1 MIDFITK
8 HQQEQ
13 PKKLPYDDKCYTAF
27 YDKFP
32 DKEIE
37 VIYNDTVYFR
47 EHNTK
52 YDSFVESNNKFDS
65 IVEKASKLLDSR
77 AEHITLLE
85 SKVEKQKQTIKEQK
99 HEITAYCNNI
109 TVLEGLLAKERGKK
123 PSVIMF
129 PSKFLPE
136 AEQAEG
142 TILKVNKEYGI
153 RLHIAPFLGNNW
165 IMYKVYHNGKEKMLK
180 DKCNKEGV
188 KFYNIKGKRFYW
200 KDMDKINWDY
210 TYTKSY
216 NTGTEPIVEKTSVS
230 SEDMSLLHT
239 ILKCSETLYTK
250 FNTL

>member
-1 MIDFITK
+1 MSET
-8 HQQEQ
+8 
-13 PKKLPYDDKCYTAF
+13 
-27 YDKFP
+27 
-32 DKEIE
+32 
-37 VIYNDTVYFR
+37 DT
-47 EHNTK
+47 
-52 YDSFVESNNKFDS
+52 FVN
-65 IVEKASKLLDSR
+65 IVEKTEKLLESR

-85 SKVEKQKQTIKEQK
+85 DSLEVAKQGISALSKEVIRLQDKYETTTPEKT
-99 HEITAYCNNI
+99 Y
-109 TVLEGLLAKERGKK
+109 
-123 PSVIMF
+123 
-129 PSKFLPE
+129 PSKFLPH
-136 AEQAEG
+136 AEQVEG

-210 TYTKSY
+210 TYTKSS
-216 NTGTEPIVEKTSVS
+216 TTTTEPIVEKTSVS
-230 SEDMSLLHT
+230 NEDMSLLHT